1 MICSIVARPD
11 SSAPCSMKSRSRP
24 VFPQRSRSAARALA
38 PSTGSLLG
46 RSFSSSSAI
55 GFSPQLRP
63 HVHPPIKDTAQPVTL
78 VLRPLRRLVV
88 ATADLVPVHDV
99 PEGVDVLRPP
109 VLVLEVVGVLPD
121 VEAEDRRV
129 ATDER
134 RVLVR
139 EAVDDQALADG
150 HQPRPAAAEVVHSDG
165 VKLALELLEGAEGV
179 LDRLADGP
187 ARLAAA
193 FAAQDGPPQRVIGVA
208 ATVVADRAPVVLGNL
223 AEVAHQVLDR
233 HVLEVVVGQLVQR
246 CVQLVDV
253 GLMVLGVVDLHRAS
267 VDVWLERVV
276 RVGQRWQRV
285 NPHLNTSSIV
295 RADPLAP
302 AVPSSPS
309 GWLYLEPYPSRRL
322 LTVWGEWF
330 SPPRRAGA
338 GPGRG

>member
-150 HQPRPAAAEVVHSDG
+150 HQPRPAAAEV
-165 VKLALELLEGAEGV
+165 V

-338 GPGRG
+338 GP